1 MKPVDF
7 HALSTSYDYYHTKV
21 ANIPSTE
28 GNELNSTLFKGT
40 KDKNITEAK
49 KIVSGRVL

>member
-28 GNELNSTLFKGT
+28 GNSTLFKGT